1 MKLHELSS
9 APGATHRRK
18 RVGRGDSSGLG
29 RTCGRG
35 EKGQK
40 SRSGSTIRP
49 HFEGGQIPLF
59 RRLPKRGFNHPTH
72 KEYNLVNVSTL
83 EEFFD
88 AGAEVDAEAL
98 RSKGVIR
105 KNSLPLKG
113 SRVTRPA
120 EANSPE
126 EKVQQLVFCL
136 RKMSHESFPSLV
148 RASTLIT
155 HATQYGLLHVHN
167 SLVPD

>member
-1 MKLHELSS
+1 MKLHELR
-9 APGATHRRK
+9 PTEGATHRRK

-59 RRLPKRGFNHPTH
+59 RRIPKRGFNHPSH

-83 EEFFD
+83 EKFFE
-88 AGAEVDAEAL
+88 AGDEIDAEVL

-105 KNSLPLKG
+105 KNDLPLKVLANG
-113 SRVTRPA
+113 VVEKAFKVKASKFSKVAREKI
-120 EANSPE
+120 EAAGGTCE
-126 EKVQQLVFCL
+126 TV
-136 RKMSHESFPSLV
+136 
-148 RASTLIT
+148 
-155 HATQYGLLHVHN
+155 
-167 SLVPD
+167 

>member
-105 KNSLPLKG
+105 KNSLPLKVLADG
-113 SRVTRPA
+113 EVTKSLKVKA
-120 EANSPE
+120 AKFSKAAKEKIEAAGGACE
-126 EKVQQLVFCL
+126 VV
-136 RKMSHESFPSLV
+136 
-148 RASTLIT
+148 
-155 HATQYGLLHVHN
+155 
-167 SLVPD
+167 